1 MHLTFSE
8 RRGHEIEKNRK
19 MCYGKVGREEGEDCV
34 IISKIKEITLKT
46 ISNIDQLMK

>member
-1 MHLTFSE
+1 MKLKKQE
-8 RRGHEIEKNRK
+8 DVLWKGWKGGRGGL
-19 MCYGKVGREEGEDCV
+19 CDY